1 MTVEKRGTRLR
12 IAVALVAG
20 AVLAVWVYREL
31 TWTEMDLSRL
41 EELSAT
47 EGYAA
52 LIARLHA
59 SDPGS
64 EGFSFVALGDTRS
77 NFEKAT
83 EVLTRVAQEEPAFIL
98 SNGDLGRDGTVEEY
112 LEYHLPLI
120 EQIDPIPF
128 IAAPGNHEK
137 GPNRDFA
144 PFKALFGDERF
155 SFDYGGCR
163 FVGFNNGDRPKTG
176 PLDLRYLKQELSKP
190 GAKHKF
196 VILHQPPEFLEEA
209 VHSEDKRGFA
219 WNSRPFHRIMQEY
232 EVDHV
237 FAGHVH
243 GFATSVIDGVR
254 YTITGGGGV
263 GLTDTLGED
272 AQVHH
277 FILVHVSPE
286 GVRNE
291 VIKLVDGAWV
301 AEAFRAAAD

>member
-1 MTVEKRGTRLR
+1 MDVRKRRVSLWAVTVLVIGTPL
-12 IAVALVAG
+12 I
-20 AVLAVWVYREL
+20 VWIYRQV
-31 TWTEMDLSRL
+31 TWTDMDLSPL
-41 EELSAT
+41 EELSKT

-52 LIARLHA
+52 LFERLKA
-59 SDPGS
+59 SDPGD
-64 EGFSFVALGDTRS
+64 EGFRFVALGDTRS

-83 EVLTRVAQEEPAFIL
+83 EVLRRAAQEEPAFIL
-98 SNGDLGRDGTVEEY
+98 SNGDLGREGTVEEY

-120 EQIDPIPF
+120 EQIRPIPF

-176 PLDLRYLKQELSKP
+176 PLDLRYLEQELSKP
-190 GAKHKF
+190 GATHKF
-196 VILHQPPEFLEEA
+196 VVFHQPPEFLEET
-209 VHSEDKRGFA
+209 VHSEDTRGFA
-219 WNSRPFHRIMQEY
+219 WNSRAFHRLMKKY

-237 FAGHVH
+237 FTGHVH

-272 AQVHH
+272 AKVHH
-277 FILVHVSPE
+277 FVLVHVTPD

-291 VIKLVDGAWV
+291 VVKYVDGEWV
-301 AEAFRAAAD
+301 NEPFDRMP